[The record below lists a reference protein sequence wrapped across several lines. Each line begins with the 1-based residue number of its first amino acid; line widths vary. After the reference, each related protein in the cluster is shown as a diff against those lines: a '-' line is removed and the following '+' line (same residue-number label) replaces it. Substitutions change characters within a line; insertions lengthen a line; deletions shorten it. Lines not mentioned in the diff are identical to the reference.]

1 MQEESGSVVNTP
13 ATVEEKKVEVKNK
26 KASKKKEAKIPT
38 VNDVVEKESPSSN
51 EKNNSESEDEKK
63 SSGSEKLEVKEEKAQ
78 PKKEKIES
86 KQEANK
92 AEIKAE
98 SSKENAAV
106 SAAENSESSKQEPK
120 SKEQNKSKE
129 EVQLTEDNSS
139 KNDDTSNAEKPEPKS
154 EEPKSE
160 ESDEAEK
167 SEYPDEE
174 SEDDETAQR
183 RENLN
188 LDSETALIETILF
201 LESEPQNTENLSKIS
216 QLSVD
221 VVNEALSRLREKYS
235 NADSGIEIA
244 EIIGG
249 WMLVPKKESFD
260 LVKEKYGKK
269 NEGRLS
275 KAAIETL
282 SIIAYSQPITRAEIE
297 SIRHVN
303 ADNMMR
309 ILFDRKFIKEVGKK
323 DIPGKPIL
331 YGTTKEF
338 LEFFHLQSIS
348 DLPQLDEKESE
359 RFELAR

>member
-1 MQEESGSVVNTP
+1 MQEESGSVTNT
-13 ATVEEKKVEVKNK
+13 AEQKEDIVAANEVAKSAAKKS
-26 KASKKKEAKIPT
+26 AKKKGPKIPT
-38 VNDVVEKESPSSN
+38 VTEIVEKEGSAEEPAKEAADAAPETKPEQRKEPESPA
-51 EKNNSESEDEKK
+51 K
-63 SSGSEKLEVKEEKAQ
+63 
-78 PKKEKIES
+78 
-86 KQEANK
+86 
-92 AEIKAE
+92 
-98 SSKENAAV
+98 
-106 SAAENSESSKQEPK
+106 
-120 SKEQNKSKE
+120 
-129 EVQLTEDNSS
+129 
-139 KNDDTSNAEKPEPKS
+139 EKPEASAKETKAPAP
-154 EEPKSE
+154 EA
-160 ESDEAEK
+160 ESPAKEAADSAEK
-167 SEYPDEE
+167 SDYPEEDTEEDEE
-174 SEDDETAQR
+174 TAR
-183 RENLN
+183 ARANLN
-188 LDSETALIETILF
+188 LDSETALIEAILF
-201 LESEPQNTENLSKIS
+201 LESEPQNTENLAKIS
-216 QLSVD
+216 QLSED
-221 VVNEALSRLREKYS
+221 VVKEALARLRENFS

-309 ILFDRKFIKEVGKK
+309 ILLDRHFIKEVGKK

-338 LEFFHLQSIS
+338 LEFFHLQSIA